1 MSWDWEQQRR
11 DERLARDI
19 GQEVGE
25 SVGEQLEEHL
35 GRLSDDIVG
44 AIGTQSQIQAYMHE
58 ERLWFDTLSQEQ
70 KIEYLQQK
78 EIEQQRQIEQA
89 RKIQIIHNETL
100 QKQQAA
106 AREEYLSG
114 DLNWWQ
120 SIFSVFIR
128 PLLGVIG
135 ASLVVAVLA
144 TLPGVNEVLGTYYFG
159 IWLIF
164 TVSIFL
170 LSKPIKRVI
179 VGLLTRANK
188 TLRAAE
194 NRKASQEHQRLMDI
208 QKKFR

>member
-44 AIGTQSQIQAYMHE
+44 AIGTQSQIQTYLHE

-78 EIEQQRQIEQA
+78 ELEQQRQIEQA

-100 QKQQAA
+100 QKQLAA
-106 AREEYLSG
+106 AREEHLSG

-128 PLLGVIG
+128 PLLGVIS
-135 ASLVVAVLA
+135 ASLAVAVLA
-144 TLPGVNEVLGTYYFG
+144 AIPGVNEVLGAYYFG

-170 LSKPIKRVI
+170 FSKAIKRLI
-179 VGLLTRANK
+179 VGLLTKANK

-194 NRKASQEHQRLMDI
+194 NRKANQEYQRLMEV
-208 QKKFR
+208 QNKFK

>member
-11 DERLARDI
+11 DERLASDI

-25 SVGEQLEEHL
+25 SVGEQLGEHL
-35 GRLSDDIVG
+35 GKLSEDIVG

-78 EIEQQRQIEQA
+78 ELEQQRQIQQA
-89 RKIQIIHNETL
+89 RKIQVIQNETL

-106 AREEYLSG
+106 AREEFLSG

-128 PLLGVIG
+128 PLLGLIG
-135 ASLVVAVLA
+135 ASLLVAVLA
-144 TLPGVNEVLGTYYFG
+144 AIPGVNEVLGAYNFG

-170 LSKPIKRVI
+170 FSKPIKRVI
-179 VGLLTRANK
+179 VGLFTKVNK
-188 TLRAAE
+188 SLRAAE
-194 NRKASQEHQRLMDI
+194 NRKADEEYQRLMEVR
-208 QKKFR
+208 KKFQ